1 MTNKKT
7 DHVTRRRKVNNLCR
21 CTPKGG
27 IVAMHPQ
34 YAGDMFDHEIRRL
47 LSSNNPGYI
56 ADHAM
61 RIGEILRRSGRP
73 LLALNLMK
81 HALSHLMNVDFSKQE
96 DYAHDHYYPRP
107 EYFQWY
113 DPWSARVSEV
123 DARQLAA
130 RIDDLQNEI
139 NRHLGNQERSHLRFR
154 IHNRYEAVFDNIY
167 EV

>member
-7 DHVTRRRKVNNLCR
+7 AHVTRRRKVNNLGR

-27 IVAMHPQ
+27 IVAMHPK
-34 YAGDMFDHEIRRL
+34 YADDMFDHELNRL
-47 LSSNNPGYI
+47 FNSSNPGYI
-56 ADHAM
+56 TDHAM

-73 LLALNLMK
+73 RLALNLMQY
-81 HALSHLMNVDFSKQE
+81 ALNHLMHVDFGKQE

-154 IHNRYEAVFDNIY
+154 IHGHYESFFDYIY